1 MSLGVF
7 RYREIRFM
15 SPLRFKLFKLSSGQ
29 NNFNFHGFYCLILKV
44 SKCICALSFLSGVC
58 LFVWSSKMPI
68 NLMII
73 WTLVLC
79 YFRRIWSALYKHFFE
94 NYHFPNFTYSLFI
107 IVIEQ
112 WLISVTFDILNFEF
126 SLIK

>member
-79 YFRRIWSALYKHFFE
+79 YFRRIWSALINISLKIIIFQTLR
-94 NYHFPNFTYSLFI
+94 NLFI

-126 SLIK
+126 SQIK